1 MNESRVNE
9 VESNEKLNSIVQQM
23 INDIE
28 NRQIT
33 NKIENK
39 HVRLLNNDTEFKV
52 SRVPVSRVPSR
63 DRINSIKK
71 MLFKGHM
78 ESNLSSSQPSLV
90 KPKAINNRNSPRLK
104 FEQKCTKSTSPT
116 LNETPEVCLQS
127 SIHIFHVVEILG
139 IYI

>member
-28 NRQIT
+28 IRQIAR
-33 NKIENK
+33 KIENK

-52 SRVPVSRVPSR
+52 NRVPVSRVPSR

-71 MLFKGHM
+71 MLFKGHI

-90 KPKAINNRNSPRLK
+90 NLKTINKRTSPHLK
-104 FEQKCTKSTSPT
+104 FEQKYVTATLTTS
-116 LNETPEVCLQS
+116 NEKPEVYLPF
-127 SIHIFHVVEILG
+127 SIHVVSCC
-139 IYI
+139 

>member
-9 VESNEKLNSIVQQM
+9 VESNEKLNNIVQQM
-23 INDIE
+23 ISDIE

-39 HVRLLNNDTEFKV
+39 HIRLLDDDTESKV
-52 SRVPVSRVPSR
+52 SRVPVSRVQSR

-71 MLFKGHM
+71 MLFRGHI

-90 KPKAINNRNSPRLK
+90 HLKTINKRTSPNLK
-104 FEQKCTKSTSPT
+104 LQQKCVTSTS
-116 LNETPEVCLQS
+116 NEKLEVCLPF
-127 SIHIFHVVEILG
+127 SIHVVSCC
-139 IYI
+139 

>member
-9 VESNEKLNSIVQQM
+9 VESNEKLNNIVQQM
-23 INDIE
+23 ISDIE

-39 HVRLLNNDTEFKV
+39 HIRLLNDDTESKV

-71 MLFKGHM
+71 MLFKGHI

-90 KPKAINNRNSPRLK
+90 NLKTINKRSSPNLK
-104 FEQKCTKSTSPT
+104 FQQKCVTSTLTTS
-116 LNETPEVCLQS
+116 NEKPEVCSQFSRHL
-127 SIHIFHVVEILG
+127 ILCC
-139 IYI
+139 

>member
-9 VESNEKLNSIVQQM
+9 VESNEKLNNIVQQM
-23 INDIE
+23 ISDIE

-39 HVRLLNNDTEFKV
+39 HIRLLDDDTESKV

-71 MLFKGHM
+71 MLFRGHI

-90 KPKAINNRNSPRLK
+90 NLKTINKRTAPHLK
-104 FEQKCTKSTSPT
+104 FEQKCE
-116 LNETPEVCLQS
+116 LQTPNPQV
-127 SIHIFHVVEILG
+127 
-139 IYI
+139 

>member
-9 VESNEKLNSIVQQM
+9 VESNEKLNNIVQQM

-39 HVRLLNNDTEFKV
+39 HIRLLNDDTESKV
-52 SRVPVSRVPSR
+52 SRVPVSRLPSR

-71 MLFKGHM
+71 MLFKGHI

-90 KPKAINNRNSPRLK
+90 NLKTINKRSSPNLK
-104 FEQKCTKSTSPT
+104 FQQKCVTATLPTS
-116 LNETPEVCLQS
+116 NENPEVCLPF
-127 SIHIFHVVEILG
+127 SIHVVS
-139 IYI
+139 YH

>member
-28 NRQIT
+28 NRQIA

-52 SRVPVSRVPSR
+52 SRVPVPRVPSR

-71 MLFKGHM
+71 MLFRGHI

-90 KPKAINNRNSPRLK
+90 NLKTINKRSSPNLK
-104 FEQKCTKSTSPT
+104 FQQKCVTSTLPT
-116 LNETPEVCLQS
+116 SNEKPEVCLPF
-127 SIHIFHVVEILG
+127 SIHVVS
-139 IYI
+139 YH

>member
-9 VESNEKLNSIVQQM
+9 VESNEKLNNTVQQM

-28 NRQIT
+28 NRLIT
-33 NKIENK
+33 NKIQNK
-39 HVRLLNNDTEFKV
+39 HVRLSNNDTEFKV

-71 MLFKGHM
+71 MLFRGHI

-90 KPKAINNRNSPRLK
+90 NLKTINKRSSPNLK
-104 FEQKCTKSTSPT
+104 FQQKCVTSTLPT
-116 LNETPEVCLQS
+116 SNETPEVCLPF
-127 SIHIFHVVEILG
+127 SINVVSCC
-139 IYI
+139 

>member
-9 VESNEKLNSIVQQM
+9 VESNEKLNNIVQQM
-23 INDIE
+23 ISDIE
-28 NRQIT
+28 NRKIT

-39 HVRLLNNDTEFKV
+39 HIRLLDDDTESKV

-71 MLFKGHM
+71 MLFRGHI

-90 KPKAINNRNSPRLK
+90 HLKTINKRTSPNLK
-104 FEQKCTKSTSPT
+104 FQQKCVTSTLPT
-116 LNETPEVCLQS
+116 SNETPEVCLPF
-127 SIHIFHVVEILG
+127 SINVVSCC
-139 IYI
+139 

>member
-9 VESNEKLNSIVQQM
+9 VESNEKLNNIVQQM

-28 NRQIT
+28 HRQIT

-71 MLFKGHM
+71 MLFKGHI

-90 KPKAINNRNSPRLK
+90 NLKTINKRSSPNLK
-104 FEQKCTKSTSPT
+104 FQQKCVTSTLPT
-116 LNETPEVCLQS
+116 SNEKPEVCLPF
-127 SIHIFHVVEILG
+127 SIHVVSCC
-139 IYI
+139 

>member
-71 MLFKGHM
+71 MLFKGHI

-90 KPKAINNRNSPRLK
+90 NLKTINKRTSPRLK
-104 FEQKCTKSTSPT
+104 FEQKCVRATLTTS
-116 LNETPEVCLQS
+116 NEKPEVCSQF
-127 SIHIFHVVEILG
+127 SIHVISCC
-139 IYI
+139 

>member
-28 NRQIT
+28 NRQIAS
-33 NKIENK
+33 KIENK

-71 MLFKGHM
+71 MLFKGHI

-90 KPKAINNRNSPRLK
+90 NLKTINKRTSPHLK
-104 FEQKCTKSTSPT
+104 CEQKCVTATLPTS
-116 LNETPEVCLQS
+116 NEKPEVCL
-127 SIHIFHVVEILG
+127 
-139 IYI
+139 

>member
-9 VESNEKLNSIVQQM
+9 VESNEKLNNIVQQM
-23 INDIE
+23 ISDIE

-39 HVRLLNNDTEFKV
+39 HIRLLNNDTESKV

-71 MLFKGHM
+71 MLFKGHL

-90 KPKAINNRNSPRLK
+90 NLKTINNRSSPNLK
-104 FEQKCTKSTSPT
+104 FQQKCVTSTLPT
-116 LNETPEVCLQS
+116 SNEKPEVCLPFF
-127 SIHIFHVVEILG
+127 IHVVLCC
-139 IYI
+139 

>member
-9 VESNEKLNSIVQQM
+9 IESNKKLNNIVQQM

-33 NKIENK
+33 NRIGNE

-90 KPKAINNRNSPRLK
+90 NPKTINKRTSHHLK
-104 FEQKCTKSTSPT
+104 FQQKCVTATLPTSNEKS
-116 LNETPEVCLQS
+116 EVCLQL
-127 SIHIFHVVEILG
+127 SIHVNSWS
-139 IYI
+139 

>member
-28 NRQIT
+28 NRQIAS
-33 NKIENK
+33 KIENK

-52 SRVPVSRVPSR
+52 NRVPVSRVPSR

-71 MLFKGHM
+71 RRQYYLD
-78 ESNLSSSQPSLV
+78 S
-90 KPKAINNRNSPRLK
+90 
-104 FEQKCTKSTSPT
+104 CT
-116 LNETPEVCLQS
+116 N
-127 SIHIFHVVEILG
+127 
-139 IYI
+139 

>member
-1 MNESRVNE
+1 MNESRVNK

-23 INDIE
+23 IHDIE
-28 NRQIT
+28 NRQIA

-71 MLFKGHM
+71 MLFRGHI

-90 KPKAINNRNSPRLK
+90 NLKTINKRTSPRLK
-104 FEQKCTKSTSPT
+104 FEQKCVTPTFTTS
-116 LNETPEVCLQS
+116 NEKPEVCLPF
-127 SIHIFHVVEILG
+127 SIHVVSCC
-139 IYI
+139 

>member
-9 VESNEKLNSIVQQM
+9 VESNEKLNNIVQQM
-23 INDIE
+23 ISDIE

-39 HVRLLNNDTEFKV
+39 HIRLLDDDTESKV

-71 MLFKGHM
+71 MLFRGHI

-90 KPKAINNRNSPRLK
+90 HLKTINKRTSPNLK
-104 FEQKCTKSTSPT
+104 FQQKCVTSTS
-116 LNETPEVCLQS
+116 NEKPEVCLPF
-127 SIHIFHVVEILG
+127 SIHVISCC
-139 IYI
+139 

>member
-1 MNESRVNE
+1 MNESLAKE
-9 VESNEKLNSIVQQM
+9 VESNERLNSIVQQM

-33 NKIENK
+33 NNIEKK

-71 MLFKGHM
+71 MLFRGHI

-90 KPKAINNRNSPRLK
+90 HLKTINKRTSPNLK
-104 FEQKCTKSTSPT
+104 FQQKCVTSTS
-116 LNETPEVCLQS
+116 NEKPEVCLPF
-127 SIHIFHVVEILG
+127 SIHVVSCC
-139 IYI
+139 

>member
-1 MNESRVNE
+1 MNESLAKE
-9 VESNEKLNSIVQQM
+9 VESNERLNSIVQQM

-39 HVRLLNNDTEFKV
+39 HIRLLNDDTESKV

-71 MLFKGHM
+71 MLFKGHI

-90 KPKAINNRNSPRLK
+90 NLKTINKRTSAHLK
-104 FEQKCTKSTSPT
+104 FEQKCVTPT
-116 LNETPEVCLQS
+116 FTASNEKPEVCLPF
-127 SIHIFHVVEILG
+127 SIHVVSCC
-139 IYI
+139 

>member
-9 VESNEKLNSIVQQM
+9 VESNEKLNNIVQQM
-23 INDIE
+23 ISDIE

-39 HVRLLNNDTEFKV
+39 HIRLLNDDTESKV

-71 MLFKGHM
+71 MLFRGHTCQYNS
-78 ESNLSSSQPSLV
+78 EFSRSELSLIIQAPST
-90 KPKAINNRNSPRLK
+90 I
-104 FEQKCTKSTSPT
+104 C
-116 LNETPEVCLQS
+116 
-127 SIHIFHVVEILG
+127 IHLS
-139 IYI
+139 YKKN